1 MFIVEEIPLRILKG
15 EIERKVSMSKD
26 KMKQDLLENQALNS
40 SIIFMQSQQLKAIS
54 IEEIFK
60 MNFEMSLKITV
71 STP

>member
-40 SIIFMQSQQLKAIS
+40 SIICMQSQQLKAIS

-71 STP
+71 LTP